1 MADEKEAPHTQGKQ
15 GDTGGK
21 PISKR
26 DELVILKEGLE
37 GRPPKADK
45 PPIPQAFLA
54 QPTQGD
60 KGASSEGGGGSE
72 SGASPEGNTP
82 D

>member
-1 MADEKEAPHTQGKQ
+1 MTDEKEAPQTQGEQ
-15 GDTGGK
+15 GNADAK
-21 PISKR
+21 PIRKR

-37 GRPPKADK
+37 GRPPKAEK

-60 KGASSEGGGGSE
+60 GDASGEGGDGSERGTSSEE
-72 SGASPEGNTP
+72 NTP